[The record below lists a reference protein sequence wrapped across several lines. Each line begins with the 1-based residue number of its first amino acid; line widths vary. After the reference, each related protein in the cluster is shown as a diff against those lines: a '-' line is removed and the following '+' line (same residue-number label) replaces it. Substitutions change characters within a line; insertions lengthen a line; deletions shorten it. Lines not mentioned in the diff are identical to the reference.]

1 MKTTFVHITDLHVS
15 APELADSKLR
25 SDTTTTLRRV
35 LEMIRQIEPRPAF
48 VIASGDLTNHGD
60 AASFRTLAGLMEGF
74 DIPVVWALGN
84 HDTREGFHEG
94 LLGST
99 GSAGQTYDHQQVIG
113 GVHVITLDTSSPL
126 RIGGDLAEDQFGF
139 LESALDSHPDLPKI
153 LVLHHAPALDRHP
166 DWEWEGLS
174 FAATDRLAAMLKGR
188 QIAGIFSGH
197 IHQDRFS
204 HWHGIP
210 LIVGMGLH
218 AALDPLHP
226 VVDSI
231 RSVQGASFS
240 LCVLRDSGLTV
251 TCAPLPGDRSELAIV
266 TLEQLQAYEAARA
279 AQSVTGSVTE
289 PAPQPAA

>member
-25 SDTTTTLRRV
+25 SDTTSTVRTV
-35 LEMIRQIEPRPAF
+35 IEMIRKIEPRPAF

-60 AASFRTLAGLMEGF
+60 AASFRALAGIMEGF

-84 HDTREGFHEG
+84 HDTREGFYAG

-99 GSAGQTYDHQQVIG
+99 ASAAQTYDHHQVIDG
-113 GVHVITLDTSSPL
+113 IHLITLDTSNPL
-126 RIGGDLAEDQFGF
+126 RIGGNLVEAQFAF
-139 LESALDSHPDLPKI
+139 LEAALDAHPDLPKI
-153 LVLHHAPALDRHP
+153 LVMHHAPALDQDP

-174 FAATDRLAAMLKGR
+174 FAATERLAEILMGR
-188 QIAGIFSGH
+188 DIAGIFSGH
-197 IHQDRFS
+197 IHQDRFT

-226 VVDSI
+226 MVDSI
-231 RSVQGASFS
+231 RSVQGTSFS
-240 LCVLRDSGLTV
+240 LCTLRDSGLTV
-251 TCAPLPGDRSELAIV
+251 TCAPLPSDRRELGIS
-266 TLEQLQAYEAARA
+266 TIGQLQAYEAARA
-279 AQSVTGSVTE
+279 AQF
-289 PAPQPAA
+289 AA

>member
-15 APELADSKLR
+15 APELMDSKLR
-25 SDTTTTLRRV
+25 SDTTTTVRKV
-35 LEMIRQIEPRPAF
+35 LGMIRQIEPRPAF

-60 AASFRTLAGLMEGF
+60 AASFRALAGMMEGF

-84 HDTREGFHEG
+84 HDTREGFYAG

-99 GSAGQTYDHQQVIG
+99 DSADQTYDHHQVIDG
-113 GVHVITLDTSSPL
+113 IHLITLDTSNPL
-126 RIGGDLAEDQFGF
+126 RIGGHLVEAQFNF
-139 LESALDSHPDLPKI
+139 LEAALDAHPDLPKI
-153 LVLHHAPALDRHP
+153 LVMHHAPALDQDP

-174 FAATDRLAAMLKGR
+174 FAATDRLAEMLKGR

-197 IHQDRFS
+197 IHQDRFT

-226 VVDSI
+226 MVDSI
-231 RSVQGASFS
+231 RSVQGTSFS
-240 LCVLRDSGLTV
+240 LCTLRDSGLTV
-251 TCAPLPGDRSELAIV
+251 TCAPLPSDRRELGIS
-266 TLEQLQAYEAARA
+266 TIEQLQAYEAARA
-279 AQSVTGSVTE
+279 AQF
-289 PAPQPAA
+289 AA